1 MKIINIKENSIDL
14 NLFKSDEIEFRVDFD
29 SNLSIES
36 VLNVL
41 TTYLDWEEKEE
52 FEKNVHINLKKF
64 ETENLIKIYQFL
76 LNRKSIINNSL
87 IVNINILI
95 NGYNTLDDALF
106 ESDVIYESDIEQ
118 FLDIKLALNKEIKEY
133 QNEIS
138 KWYLACLKSMYKVE
152 YTYLD
157 TVVEMP
163 TVYKKIISSSNILSL
178 SQIFAKSDNICTD
191 SLPIV
196 KDAYPTI
203 MSAISVSA
211 IADKLSKFIDFK

>member
-138 KWYLACLKSMYKVE
+138 KWYLACLKSMHKVE

-157 TVVEMP
+157 TIVEMP
-163 TVYKKIISSSNILSL
+163 AVYKKIISSSNILSL
-178 SQIFAKSDNICTD
+178 SQIFAKSDNIHTD